1 MIGIIMAGGK
11 GSRMNLPEEKL
22 LLKFK
27 KPIILQVAEALTT
40 SDYFSKVIFITSP
53 NSPKTKQ
60 LLEKN
65 NYGIFDT
72 PGTGYV
78 EDLNLVL
85 KSLNDSVLIVSA
97 DLPLLD
103 SEIIKKIVNLYDPN
117 NKWTTILVT
126 KKFLKS
132 LGLSSDYDIT
142 FENKLCNYTGISMIN
157 SQQISNLENIEE
169 KFVIVD
175 DKRIGFNINTKQDY
189 DLLCTT

>member
-40 SDYFSKVIFITSP
+40 SDCFSKVIFITSQ

-103 SEIIKKIVNLYDPN
+103 SEIIKKIVNLHDPN

-126 KKFLKS
+126 KNFLKS

-189 DLLCTT
+189 DLLSTT

>member
-40 SDYFSKVIFITSP
+40 SDCFSKVIFITSQ

-65 NYGIFDT
+65 NYEIFDT

-78 EDLNLVL
+78 GDLNLIL

-103 SEIIKKIVNLYDPN
+103 SEIIKKIVNLYNPN
-117 NKWTTILVT
+117 NKCTTILVT
-126 KKFLKS
+126 KNFLKS

-189 DLLCTT
+189 DLLSTT

>member
-27 KPIILQVAEALTT
+27 KSIILQVAEALTA
-40 SDYFSKVIFITSP
+40 SDCFSKVIFITSP

-65 NYGIFDT
+65 NYEIFDT
-72 PGTGYV
+72 PGIGYV

-85 KSLNDSVLIVSA
+85 KSLNDSVFIVSA

-103 SEIIKKIVNLYDPN
+103 SEIIKKLVNFYNSN

-189 DLLCTT
+189 DLLSTT

>member
-40 SDYFSKVIFITSP
+40 SDCFSKVIFITSQ

-126 KKFLKS
+126 KNFLKS

-189 DLLCTT
+189 DLLSTT

>member
-40 SDYFSKVIFITSP
+40 SDCFSQVIFITSP

-126 KKFLKS
+126 KNFLKS

-189 DLLCTT
+189 DLLSTT

>member
-40 SDYFSKVIFITSP
+40 SDCFSKVIFITSQ

-126 KKFLKS
+126 KNFLKS

-142 FENKLCNYTGISMIN
+142 FENKLCNYTGISMID
-157 SQQISNLENIEE
+157 SQQISSLENIEE

>member
-40 SDYFSKVIFITSP
+40 SDCFSKVIFITSQ

-157 SQQISNLENIEE
+157 SQQISSLENIEE

-189 DLLCTT
+189 DLLSTT

>member
-40 SDYFSKVIFITSP
+40 SDCFSKVIFITSP

-126 KKFLKS
+126 KNFLKS

-189 DLLCTT
+189 DLLSTT

>member
-1 MIGIIMAGGK
+1 MIGIVMAGGK
-11 GSRMNLPEEKL
+11 GSRMKLPKEKL

-27 KPIILQVAEALTT
+27 KPIILQVAEALTN
-40 SDYFSKVIFITSP
+40 SNCFSKIIFITSQ

-65 NYGIFDT
+65 NYRIFDT

-103 SEIIKKIVNLYDPN
+103 SAIIKKIVNLYDPN

-132 LGLSSDYDIT
+132 LGLSSDYNIT

-157 SQQISNLENIEE
+157 SQQISSLENIEE

-175 DKRIGFNINTKQDY
+175 DKRIGFNVNTKQDY
-189 DLLCTT
+189 SLLSTT